1 MNVNISS
8 IYSNNMAGSKKVTEG
23 PKRVKVTNPGDIAT
37 AIDKGTLTVGGVTL
51 ELSEEVRNAIKE
63 ARDRQQKANE
73 NQSMLDM
80 LEREMENAKKSN
92 EAAEEATDKQI
103 KALEIARRIARGG
116 RVPMKDEK
124 LLLEYNPDLYKMAK
138 NMAIMAKEHK
148 KYKSLVK
155 DEEDK
160 NDMLR
165 ELDEEPKTSTR
176 YQVQIDVSLGD
187 TPTVEGVS
195 EVAVEV
201 ESAL

>member
-1 MNVNISS
+1 MNVNISG
-8 IYSNNMAGSKKVTEG
+8 IFYNNTTGASEAGSAKKVKITSHS
-23 PKRVKVTNPGDIAT
+23 DIAT

-63 ARDRQQKANE
+63 ARDRQQQKNE
-73 NQSMLDM
+73 NAGMLDM
-80 LEREMENAKKSN
+80 LEREMENARKSS

-103 KALEIARRIARGG
+103 KALEIARRIAKGG

-165 ELDEEPKTSTR
+165 EPRDDKESSTR
-176 YQVQIDVSLGD
+176 YQVQIEVSLGD
-187 TPTVEGVS
+187 TPTVESVT
-195 EVAVEV
+195 EVAVPV
-201 ESAL
+201 GDGL